1 MAYENVIIVVM
12 LLGAIFLGANKLPE
26 LARSLGKAHSDFEKA
41 RIETMRLDLR
51 NNNNKVDIY
60 RQKLKEEAARIVG
73 IENAA
78 NLPDEEL
85 RNIIIKQLG

>member
-1 MAYENVIIVVM
+1 M

-60 RQKLKEEAARIVG
+60 RQKLKEAARIVG

-78 NLPDEEL
+78 NLSDEEL
-85 RNIIIKQLG
+85 RNIIIKHLG

>member
-60 RQKLKEEAARIVG
+60 RQKLEEAARIVG

-78 NLPDEEL
+78 NLSDEEL
-85 RNIIIKQLG
+85 RNIIIKHLG

>member
-1 MAYENVIIVVM
+1 M

-26 LARSLGKAHSDFEKA
+26 FARSLGKAQSEFEKA
-41 RIETMRLDLR
+41 KIEIMRSDLR
-51 NNNNKVDIY
+51 NNNNNVGIN
-60 RQKLKEEAARIVG
+60 RQKLEEAARIVG

-78 NLPDEEL
+78 NLSDEEL

>member
-26 LARSLGKAHSDFEKA
+26 FARSLGKAQSEFEKA
-41 RIETMRLDLR
+41 RIEIMRSDLR
-51 NNNNKVDIY
+51 NNNNVGIN
-60 RQKLKEEAARIVG
+60 RQKLEEAARIVG

-78 NLPDEEL
+78 NLSDEEL

>member
-1 MAYENVIIVVM
+1 MAYENVIIVLM

-60 RQKLKEEAARIVG
+60 RQKLEEAARIVG

-78 NLPDEEL
+78 NLSDEEL
-85 RNIIIKQLG
+85 RNIIIKHLG

>member
-26 LARSLGKAHSDFEKA
+26 FASSLGKAQSEFEKA
-41 RIETMRLDLR
+41 RVETMRLDFR
-51 NNNNKVDIY
+51 NNNEGIN
-60 RQKLKEEAARIVG
+60 RQKLEEAARIVG
-73 IENAA
+73 IENAT

-85 RNIIIKQLG
+85 RNIIIKQLE

>member
-60 RQKLKEEAARIVG
+60 RQKLEEAARIVG

-78 NLPDEEL
+78 NLSDEEL

>member
-1 MAYENVIIVVM
+1 M

-26 LARSLGKAHSDFEKA
+26 LARSLGKAQSEFEKA
-41 RIETMRLDLR
+41 KIEIMRSDLR
-51 NNNNKVDIY
+51 NNNNNNVGIN
-60 RQKLKEEAARIVG
+60 RQKLEEAARIVG

-78 NLPDEEL
+78 NLSDEEL